1 MRLVPHYPAVPAR
14 ASPADHAS
22 VEPDHPYHR
31 AVDEDWSLLPH
42 CRPLDHTMFD
52 ALDEY
57 VAQKLPTAAL
67 YQALIDGVSIEVH
80 GIYPPHLPA
89 LAPSLGLG
97 EISPVPFAPQRGDKT
112 LNFVRPSFFRERSA
126 SGERLLV
133 AVTPGREYLRHY
145 AGLIRHFLF
154 LHTSQA
160 QARIRIVRYPEAERS
175 VASWTR
181 LEHGFVSPGDIVIV
195 GYVEEI
201 GRALRTHGYEAGAT
215 RENAY
220 YLSAR
225 YRTPSGQM
233 LNLIGVK
240 YSFWGGLAGRL
251 TEAFCRAGA
260 SEILYCGKLGALSAP
275 TDVYERIF
283 CPSRFVH
290 LEHQRLVE
298 EIAPPP
304 NRFLRRFPELD
315 SGAHVSVP
323 TVIEEDYLQRDA
335 ASAVAASSID
345 NEITHMAAAVASHN
359 RGACGEIS
367 FSAIHF
373 ATDYVRRSEE
383 RHLSTPLNLSNN
395 RTRVARARKQQ
406 MIERLCRDH
415 LLPYFDA

>member
-1 MRLVPHYPAVPAR
+1 MRPFPHLSDTPAR
-14 ASPADHAS
+14 ASIQDQETELYDLYRH
-22 VEPDHPYHR
+22 

-57 VAQKLPTAAL
+57 VTQKLPTAAL
-67 YQALIDGVSIEVH
+67 YQALIDGAPIEVH
-80 GIYPPHLPA
+80 GVYPPHLARVAPRLGFGD
-89 LAPSLGLG
+89 LA
-97 EISPVPFAPQRGDKT
+97 PVPFAPQRSDKT
-112 LNFVRPSFFRERSA
+112 LNFIRPTYYRERSA

-160 QARIRIVRYPEAERS
+160 QDRVRIVRYPDVEASIAAWTGLES
-175 VASWTR
+175 DFVA
-181 LEHGFVSPGDIVIV
+181 PGETVVV

-201 GRALRTHGYEAGAT
+201 GRALRAGGHSVGPV
-215 RENAY
+215 RENADY
-220 YLSAR
+220 VSAR
-225 YRTPSGQM
+225 YRTPSGRA

-240 YSFWGGLAGRL
+240 FSFWGGIAGRL
-251 TEAFCRAGA
+251 TQAFCRAGA
-260 SEILYCGKLGALSAP
+260 SEVIYCGKLGTLSAP
-275 TDVYERIF
+275 DDVYERIF

-290 LEHQRLVE
+290 LEHERLVE

-304 NRFLRRFPELD
+304 NRFLARFPELD

-335 ASAVAASSID
+335 ASAVEASSID
-345 NEITHMAAAVASHN
+345 NEITHMAAAVADHN
-359 RGACGEIS
+359 RAHGQTVA

-373 ATDYVRRSEE
+373 ATDYVRRFEE
-383 RHLSTPLNLSNN
+383 RRLCVPLNLSTN
-395 RTRVARARKQQ
+395 RTRVARACKQRV
-406 MIERLCRDH
+406 IERLCRDH
-415 LLPYFDA
+415 LLPYFNA